1 MVKNITFVVETLLLL
16 SLAAVKF
23 RFYFLKISSDSV
35 FVVLTDKVHK
45 TVNFVQVRIEVVE
58 SILKIRFNKKHL
70 VAQGI
75 VYSLK
80 VVQVL

>member
-1 MVKNITFVVETLLLL
+1 M
-16 SLAAVKF
+16 
-23 RFYFLKISSDSV
+23 
-35 FVVLTDKVHK
+35 VLTDKVHK